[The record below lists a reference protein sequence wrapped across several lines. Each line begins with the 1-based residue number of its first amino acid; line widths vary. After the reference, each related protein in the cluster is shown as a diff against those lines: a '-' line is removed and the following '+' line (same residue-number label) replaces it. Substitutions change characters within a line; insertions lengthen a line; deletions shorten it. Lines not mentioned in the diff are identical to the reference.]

1 MSGGKQR
8 SDGSK
13 HSDILV
19 GVALLL
25 LAAVFA
31 YLGFSQPKISNDY
44 TVTDA
49 QTQIYQP
56 DFDITSDNI
65 EETSSENTTAGNL
78 NGAQSNQQNNESG
91 VSSVSFPVNLN
102 TCTKEQLMEI
112 DGIGEARADAILAY
126 REHLGGYTSTE
137 QLMEISG
144 IGETI
149 YSKIAPYVTV

>member
-56 DFDITSDNI
+56 DFDITWI
-65 EETSSENTTAGNL
+65 TL
-78 NGAQSNQQNNESG
+78 KKRHLKI
-91 VSSVSFPVNLN
+91 P
-102 TCTKEQLMEI
+102 
-112 DGIGEARADAILAY
+112 RPAILTVRRA
-126 REHLGGYTSTE
+126 
-137 QLMEISG
+137 I
-144 IGETI
+144 
-149 YSKIAPYVTV
+149 SKIMSPAYLL